1 MVEITIVKLMDSI
14 PFREDLLSYVGEYR
28 RNKISRYKNEQDCK
42 RSLLAELL
50 IKKTIVEKLGLR
62 EVTINRN
69 KYGKPY
75 IRGAKDFHFNISHS
89 GHYVVIAVSER
100 KVGIDI
106 ERKVKVDYRIAERFF
121 SNKEARE
128 ILVSSEEDERIDAF
142 YRIWTLKESY
152 VKAIGKGLTIPFSS
166 FEFTFG
172 NKIKVKDLEQ
182 RGMFRFFNTSII
194 NDYSLSVCY
203 AEQDFN
209 TIMKCICEKQLC
221 DYMKNIMK

>member
-50 IKKTIVEKLGLR
+50 IKKAIIEKMGLR
-62 EVTINRN
+62 DVTISRN

-75 IRGAKDFHFNISHS
+75 LQGVKDFHFNISHS
-89 GHYVVIAVSER
+89 GHYVVIAVSEG

-106 ERKVKVDYRIAERFF
+106 EKKDKVDYRIAERFF
-121 SNKEARE
+121 GNKEARE
-128 ILVSSEEDERIDAF
+128 ILASSEEDERIDAF

-172 NKIKVKDLEQ
+172 NKIEIEDPEQ
-182 RGMFRFFNTSII
+182 REIFHFFNTSI

-209 TIMKCICEKQLC
+209 KIMKCMCEKQLC
-221 DYMKNIMK
+221 DDMKNIMK

>member
-14 PFREDLLSYVGEYR
+14 PFQEDLLSYVGKYR
-28 RNKISRYKNEQDCK
+28 RNKISRYKNEQDRK
-42 RSLLAELL
+42 RSLLAEFL
-50 IKKTIVEKLGLR
+50 IKKAIVEKMGLR
-62 EVTINRN
+62 DVTISRN

-75 IRGAKDFHFNISHS
+75 LQGVKDFHFNISHS
-89 GHYVVIAVSER
+89 GHYVVIAVSEE

-106 ERKVKVDYRIAERFF
+106 EKKDKVDYRIAERFF

-128 ILVSSEEDERIDAF
+128 ILAGSEEDERIDAF

-152 VKAIGKGLTIPFSS
+152 VKTIGKGLTIPFSS

-172 NKIKVKDLEQ
+172 NKIEIEDPEQ
-182 RGMFRFFNTSII
+182 RGIFHFFNTSI

-209 TIMKCICEKQLC
+209 NIMKCMCEKQLY
-221 DYMKNIMK
+221 DDIKNIMK